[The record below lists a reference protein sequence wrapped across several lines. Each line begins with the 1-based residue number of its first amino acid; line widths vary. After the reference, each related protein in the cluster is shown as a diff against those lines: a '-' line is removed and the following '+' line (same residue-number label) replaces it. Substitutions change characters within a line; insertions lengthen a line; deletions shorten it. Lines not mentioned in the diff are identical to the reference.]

1 QVVGEHGPEL
11 AALPIGSRVVPAG
24 DTRRMLRGAGRQPTT
39 MLPTPAGD
47 LYAHLV
53 VNLDGRR
60 LHEGVHRVE
69 RAKEE
74 AR

>member
-1 QVVGEHGPEL
+1 
-11 AALPIGSRVVPAG
+11 
-24 DTRRMLRGAGRQPTT
+24 MLRGAGRQPTT